1 MLDDYRG
8 LELYPKLSYIPA
20 EKEEEAASKTMEYV
34 YYDWAVAH
42 VAQAVGTTEDA
53 KQLLDCSRNYRNLFD
68 PKSLSSARAW
78 KTATGLSHLSRVGS
92 KWQLCIRQTAV
103 RSG

>member
-1 MLDDYRG
+1 MVDDYRG

-42 VAQAVGTTEDA
+42 VGQAVGATEDA

-68 PKSLSSARAW
+68 PKSHFIRP
-78 KTATGLSHLSRVGS
+78 HLENGDWAEPFEPRG
-92 KWQLCIRQTAV
+92 K
-103 RSG
+103 